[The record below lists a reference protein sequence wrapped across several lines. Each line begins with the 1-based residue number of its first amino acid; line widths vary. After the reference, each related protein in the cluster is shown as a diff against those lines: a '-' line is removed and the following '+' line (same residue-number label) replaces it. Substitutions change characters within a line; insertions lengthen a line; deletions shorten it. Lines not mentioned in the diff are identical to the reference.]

1 MILYHFVTHHK
12 DDHEYLEDFWFSR
25 FRCHC
30 CQLRPLGLF
39 DLLWFLVCQAF
50 RVDRRMTAPSCD
62 ELVELALNSAC
73 AAVQN
78 ALGETDG
85 GLAGIM
91 FSGELGDK
99 FREVFSKYCSAELD
113 AARNRS

>member
-1 MILYHFVTHHK
+1 LFTTHVTDDTISLCNTK

-30 CQLRPLGLF
+30 SQLRPLGLF
-39 DLLWFLVCQAF
+39 DLLWLLVRQAF
-50 RVDRRMTAPSCD
+50 RVDRRMTTPSCD

-85 GLAGIM
+85 GLAREIL
-91 FSGELGDK
+91 SELGVEYNEP
-99 FREVFSKYCSAELD
+99 R
-113 AARNRS
+113 